1 MFRSFIELGK
11 AIRMEVEIS
20 RQSLDYSGYGMVA
33 VVADNSHV
41 VLLVVAGRA
50 PKGRAAISLNTS
62 HATRHR
68 AERNA
73 NMLNDPNEM
82 DIEQVP

>member
-1 MFRSFIELGK
+1 MRE

-20 RQSLDYSGYGMVA
+20 RQSLDCSRYGSVA

-82 DIEQVP
+82 DIEPVP

>member
-1 MFRSFIELGK
+1 MFRSFSELSK
-11 AIRMEVEIS
+11 AIRMEVKIS
-20 RQSLDYSGYGMVA
+20 RKSLDCSRYGAVA
-33 VVADNSHV
+33 VVADNSHL
-41 VLLVVAGRA
+41 VLLVVAGRT
-50 PKGRAAISLNTS
+50 PKRARCYCLNTS

-82 DIEQVP
+82 DMEQVP